1 MGGWHFLRTQ
11 PSAGGLGGRLLD
23 ADFGALALAQ
33 GGAPL
38 DALAGDSCRVCD
50 RAARGS
56 GRAARYSFQGRTWD
70 FSCCVSTTVLRPDQ
84 RDCAFFFALVAGGGP
99 AAGGWPTAPA
109 SFVLGGNGI
118 GVLPI

>member
-33 GGAPL
+33 GGAPV
-38 DALAGDSCRVCD
+38 DALAGDSRRVCG

-70 FSCCVSTTVLRPDQ
+70 FSCRAGTTVLRPDQ
-84 RDCAFFFALVAGGGP
+84 RACTFFFALVAEGGS
-99 AAGGWPTAPA
+99 ATRGWATAPA
-109 SFVLGGNGI
+109 
-118 GVLPI
+118 